1 MPLNAKQRQIIE
13 GWMRSKG
20 IVHCAACGEAR
31 WRFSE
36 AAYVRGLLEYGEPD
50 LAEDQGVV
58 RISCGNCGYM
68 MLFDAGTMGI
78 RAVWDE
84 TRGV

>member
-13 GWMRSKG
+13 GWMRSKD
-20 IVHCAACGEAR
+20 IVHCAACGAAR

-50 LAEDQGVV
+50 LVEDQGVV
-58 RISCGNCGYM
+58 RITCDNCGYM
-68 MLFDAGTMGI
+68 MLFDAETIGI
-78 RAVWDE
+78 RAMWDKN
-84 TRGV
+84 RGV

>member
-1 MPLNAKQRQIIE
+1 MPLNAKQRQVIE
-13 GWMRSKG
+13 GWMYSKEL
-20 IVHCAACGEAR
+20 VHCAACGAAR

-58 RISCGNCGYM
+58 RITCDNCGYV
-68 MLFDAGTMGI
+68 MLFDAETIGI
-78 RAVWDE
+78 RAMWDKN
-84 TRGV
+84 RGV